1 MKTYIT
7 IQGDMWDSIAY
18 RLYGSEKYVGILMQA
33 NVELLDIFIFGAGTV
48 LTIPE
53 LDVEEETEMPSWR

>member
-18 RLYGSEKYVGILMQA
+18 RMYGSEKYMDVLMKA
-33 NVELLDIFIFGAGTV
+33 NMGLLDIFIFGAGTV
-48 LTIPE
+48 LSVPE
-53 LDVEEETEMPSWR
+53 LGAEEETEMPSWR

>member
-53 LDVEEETEMPSWR
+53 LDVEETEMPSWR